1 MTRRVVT
8 VVGVGALGSHVV
20 QFLRNVDVSLRVI
33 DDDRVEQKN
42 VLAQFHSKKS
52 VGKSKVQSVSQSMQF
67 MFGQKVDG
75 TPHRLRADNA
85 EEMLGGSALVIEC
98 LDNIESRQV
107 VSEFVRAHRIPCLH
121 GALAP
126 DGQFG
131 RVIWDEHF
139 APDAEAGAGAAT
151 CEGGEHLPFIG
162 VVSSYVAYAAQ
173 RYLEKEHKVGFQV
186 HPAGATPI

>member
-1 MTRRVVT
+1 MTKVVT
-8 VVGVGALGSHVV
+8 IVGVGALGSHVV
-20 QFLRNVDVSLRVI
+20 QFLRNVDVSLSVI

-52 VGKSKVQSVSQSMQF
+52 VGKSKVQSVTQSMQF
-67 MFGQKVDG
+67 MFARKVDG
-75 TPHRLRADNA
+75 TPHRLRDDNTD
-85 EEMLGGSALVIEC
+85 ELLGGSGLIIDC
-98 LDNIESRQV
+98 LDNIESRKI
-107 VSEFVRAHRIPCLH
+107 VSAYARANDVPCLH

-139 APDAEAGAGAAT
+139 QPDAEAGAGAAT
-151 CEGGEHLPFIG
+151 CEGGEHLPFIA

-173 RYLEKEHKVGFQV
+173 RFLEQEKKLGFQV